1 VLNWAG
7 ACGFRKDENPA
18 RWRGHLDHLLPG
30 RSKVRK
36 VKHQPALSYAELPAF
51 MAALRDQ
58 SRGIAARALEFT
70 ILTAARASVTT
81 GATLDEIGK
90 REKLWTLSAERMKS
104 DREHRIPLAGHALD
118 LVEEMKTFRWLEG
131 EFIFPGGKR
140 GKPLSDAAMAAVID
154 RMSEENEK
162 TGRPKWMHPRLRRP
176 VVPHG
181 FRSTFKDWASECTSF
196 PNIVSEMALAH
207 KVSRD
212 SLPGGELLEKRRRL
226 MEAWAAFTMSAPVQ
240 RGDKVVPSG
249 HELLDL
255 AAARSSRRSGN

>member
-118 LVEEMKTFRWLEG
+118 LVEEMKTFRLEG

-140 GKPLSDAAMAAVID
+140 GKPL
-154 RMSEENEK
+154 
-162 TGRPKWMHPRLRRP
+162 
-176 VVPHG
+176 
-181 FRSTFKDWASECTSF
+181 
-196 PNIVSEMALAH
+196 
-207 KVSRD
+207 
-212 SLPGGELLEKRRRL
+212 KRRGDGRRDRSHERGEREDRPAE
-226 MEAWAAFTMSAPVQ
+226 MDGPTIASASRPAWLPLNVQ
-240 RGDKVVPSG
+240 RLGKRVYQLSQ
-249 HELLDL
+249 HRL
-255 AAARSSRRSGN
+255 GNGFG